1 MSREI
6 DKRDFSVSLV
16 TSERSAGLT
25 AAAAAASNSLPGPHR
40 VHIAGFDNATGN
52 ASGLVSTSAP
62 AETGNFVARALQ
74 HLQTVG
80 SALGLAPA
88 QPNEFAPDPQTQTT
102 SSGAVVVHLQQSYK
116 SIPIFQADQAVT
128 FTPLGAIDQTNG
140 TTVTIPSDVA
150 ATPTIAVGAAAKIAA
165 QFLALPQPEDAG
177 QKDSFGQPVPAVA
190 IDSSSW
196 QPRVIAA
203 FGAKADA
210 PSVLEAGPFGDVIKA
225 LLVWFF
231 STEPRLAWHF
241 VFVMPA
247 YQGQYRVIVDAQN
260 GEILYSHQLVRGVT
274 AVGNVFQRDGSTA
287 RTQTSF
293 PRPAMDYGLPAVSLP
308 GGFPA
313 DWVSGNNT
321 NGNAVNAHLN
331 DTGAPLTGA
340 VVSSVLTFDPSDP
353 GSDDQRV
360 LNIFYYSCYM
370 HDYLYLLGF
379 READGNF
386 QQNSL
391 GPGGTPGDPLDARAY
406 EGAVWATASMATP
419 VDGTSP
425 IMRMGLVTE
434 TSRHTALDSTVV
446 FHEYTHGLTGRLVGG
461 PMNDQ
466 ALDGAQSAGMSEGW
480 SDYVACT
487 ITGANVIAAWVL
499 DTAAGARGFPYDS
512 HFPDTFGNLG
522 TGRYDEPHNIG
533 EIWCAA
539 LLAVNDAIGSQ
550 LALQLM
556 VDGLKLTAANPGFLD
571 GRDSMLLA
579 LDHMR
584 TAGQISAAQHDS
596 FAASMWQVFAR
607 FGMGPNAQSNG
618 ASLSGIVGDFD
629 VPQNIAPAS
638 PPASAFTR
646 IGSPATGLPASVAVT
661 AVTAE
666 SQRLDAFAVVSGGPI
681 YTSSRTAAGGAWV
694 PWTPAGGASSPSP
707 PLSGVTAVS
716 TSAGRIDLFLVAG
729 DGEIQTTFRATSGSR
744 VVELVAHRSCDR
756 SRAGDIRADRCL
768 ICAGQ
773 ERCVPGWERRRRLHC
788 IARDRLRPVER
799 LVEGWRR
806 VRRRARSLRS
816 YGCIRRTGADR
827 SVRGSDGRRR
837 VHLVEDR
844 EHQRMGRLV
853 ECRIS
858 ASSGSAEIDGHACVV
873 SSGAGGPLCGGE
885 RWGHL
890 HDLAGRWRRSLGRL
904 VAGRGGWRQGAA
916 ENGDCRRLGVRRPHR
931 RLSGGRRRRRIHDLP
946 PEWRRVVVR
955 LVSRGHDRRHGALAF
970 GHQRRVGAARC
981 NRARPDR
988 ERRQRLRGVTTLS
1001 RCA

>member
-1 MSREI
+1 M
-6 DKRDFSVSLV
+6 
-16 TSERSAGLT
+16 
-25 AAAAAASNSLPGPHR
+25 
-40 VHIAGFDNATGN
+40 HIVGFDNATGN

-140 TTVTIPSDVA
+140 TAVTIPSDVA

-165 QFLALPQPEDAG
+165 QFLARPQPEDAG
-177 QKDSFGQPVPAVA
+177 QKDSFGQPAPAVA

-196 QPRVIAA
+196 QPRVIAV

-210 PSVLEAGPFGDVIKA
+210 PTVLEGGPFGDVIKA

-260 GEILYSHQLVRGVT
+260 GEILYSHQLMRGVT
-274 AVGNVFQRDGSTA
+274 AAGNVFQRDGSTA
-287 RTQTSF
+287 RIRTSF
-293 PRPAMDYGLPAVSLP
+293 PRPALDYGLPAVSLP
-308 GGFPA
+308 SGFPA

-321 NGNAVNAHLN
+321 NGNTVNAHLN

-379 READGNF
+379 REVDGNF

-425 IMRMGLVTE
+425 VMRMGLVTE

-539 LLAVNDAIGSQ
+539 LLAVNDAIGSK
-550 LALQLM
+550 LAIQLM

-618 ASLSGIVGDFD
+618 ASLSGIVGDFHA
-629 VPQNIAPAS
+629 PQNIAPAS
-638 PPASAFTR
+638 AFSR

-694 PWTPAGGASSPSP
+694 PWTPVGGASSPTP

-729 DGEIQTTFRATSGSR
+729 DGEIQATFRATSGAAWSGWSR
-744 VVELVAHRSCDR
+744 IGAATDRAPATSALTAVSSAPGRSDVFLV
-756 SRAGDIRADRCL
+756 
-768 ICAGQ
+768 
-773 ERCVPGWERRRRLHC
+773 
-788 IARDRLRPVER
+788 
-799 LVEGWRR
+799 
-806 VRRRARSLRS
+806 
-816 YGCIRRTGADR
+816 
-827 SVRGSDGRRR
+827 GSDGGVYTASRATGSGPWSDWSR
-837 VHLVEDR
+837 VGGASDAVPVLSVVTDVSAEL
-844 EHQRMGRLV
+844 GRIDLFV
-853 ECRIS
+853 VAMDGGVYTSSRIGNTSAWADWSSVGSLPVPIPLKSTVTPVSSQAARVDLFVVANDGGIYTTSRTAGGAAWAGWSRIGAAGDKAPLKTGIAAVS
-858 ASSGSAEIDGHACVV
+858 AS
-873 SSGAGGPLCGGE
+873 
-885 RWGHL
+885 
-890 HDLAGRWRRSLGRL
+890 AGRIDAFL
-904 VAGRGGWRQGAA
+904 VAGDGGVYTTSRPSGAA
-916 ENGDCRRLGVRRPHR
+916 SWSDWSRVGTTTDTAPLLRPSAPCRRSPV
-931 RLSGGRRRRRIHDLP
+931 
-946 PEWRRVVVR
+946 
-955 LVSRGHDRRHGALAF
+955 
-970 GHQRRVGAARC
+970 
-981 NRARPDR
+981 
-988 ERRQRLRGVTTLS
+988 
-1001 RCA
+1001 